1 MATVTTP
8 DEQAGGVAAALY
20 RDVRVPMRDGVEL
33 ATDIYL
39 PSSADGV
46 PASGPFAVILS
57 RTPYDKGRN
66 MSLTNTLTAV
76 QRGFAVAVQDV
87 RGRYASQ
94 GTFRLMLDDGPDGT
108 DALAW
113 LGRQPWSNGR
123 IGMVGVSYLGATQM
137 VVLSNQ
143 PPQLVSAFS
152 EQPSSDQFTQQTF
165 HSGALTLSNVA
176 GWGGNAASADLL
188 ARLPESQ
195 RADAQADLT
204 RFQELGVSAYGT
216 LPLKEMPFL
225 RRIPAVW
232 ADLLGHWDDPSFFAP
247 NSVAPTLT
255 RLTIPVYHLGGWY
268 DLFLRNTITHYE
280 AASSTAGW
288 PEVRAKQRLIIGPWM
303 HGGMSQPRAGEC
315 TFPDG
320 ALDDGGY
327 ALAWHDHWLRGAAPH
342 PAFAH
347 PVILYVIGANRWRAE
362 PSWPLPGTTMRA
374 YYLHSAGRAAT
385 AAGDGTLTAEHPS
398 AAESP
403 DTFHYDP
410 RDPVPSLGGT
420 IPPAAGRNDQRPLL
434 NRQDVLVYRTPP
446 LERDLEVTGRVSAV
460 LYASSSCTDTDW
472 TAKLVDVHPD
482 GSWYHVVEGIIR
494 ARYRASRTSPQA
506 LTPGQVERYE
516 IDMWATSTLFPAG
529 HSIALLVSSS
539 NFPTYDRNPNV
550 LMDLRD
556 ATEADFQVAEQRVHH
571 SADHA
576 SHLLLP
582 IVDTA
587 QHTNWIANPMPHQGP
602 PPRLPVVVERPAG
615 ALPTR

>member
-1 MATVTTP
+1 M
-8 DEQAGGVAAALY
+8 AAALY

-39 PSSADGV
+39 PCSAEGV
-46 PASGPFAVILS
+46 PAAGPFSVILS
-57 RTPYDKGRN
+57 RTPYDKGRD
-66 MSLTNTLTAV
+66 MGLTNTLAAV

-87 RGRYASQ
+87 RGRYGSQ
-94 GTFRLMLDDGPDGT
+94 GAFRLMLDDGLDGT
-108 DALAW
+108 DTLAW

-137 VVLSNQ
+137 VVLPHQ

-188 ARLPESQ
+188 ARLPERQ
-195 RADAQADLT
+195 RADAEADLK
-204 RFQELGVSAYGT
+204 RFQALGLEAYGT

-232 ADLLGHWDDPSFFAP
+232 ADLLSHWDDPSFFTP
-247 NSVAPTLT
+247 NTVAPALT
-255 RLTIPVYHLGGWY
+255 RLNIPVYHLGGWY

-280 AASSTAGW
+280 AASSTAASADA
-288 PEVRAKQRLIIGPWM
+288 RANQRLIIGPWM

-320 ALDDGGY
+320 ALDDGAY
-327 ALAWHDHWLRGAAPH
+327 ALAWHDHWLRGAAAH

-362 PSWPLPGTTMRA
+362 PSWPLPGTTPRA
-374 YYLHSAGRAAT
+374 YYLHSGGRATT
-385 AAGDGTLTAEHPS
+385 AAGDGTLSLEHPS
-398 AAESP
+398 AVESA
-403 DTFHYDP
+403 DAYHYDP

-434 NRQDVLVYRTPP
+434 HRRDVLVYRTLP
-446 LERDLEVTGRVSAV
+446 LERDVEVTGRVRAV
-460 LYASSSCTDTDW
+460 LYASTSATDTDW

-482 GSWYHVVEGIIR
+482 GSWYHVVEGIVR
-494 ARYRASRTSPQA
+494 ARYRSSRAVPRA
-506 LTPGQVERYE
+506 LTPGQVERYD
-516 IDMWATSTLFPAG
+516 IDMWATSTLFSAG

-550 LMDLRD
+550 FMDLRD
-556 ATEADFQVAEQRVHH
+556 TTEADFQVAEQRVHH
-571 SADHA
+571 SPEHA

-582 IVDTA
+582 IVDTT
-587 QHTNWIANPMPHQGP
+587 QHTNWIPNPMPHQGP
-602 PPRLPVVVERPAG
+602 P
-615 ALPTR
+615 